1 MKILNKIIMGITL
14 IVPTIAYLFI
24 IAVYGNVEYDYI
36 VENRKNT
43 YEIVEVNS
51 RLFLYDLNGDT
62 TFLKG
67 KVEYSTHREAYG
79 VYLELDDIIKLNK
92 MLHVV
97 EKDTSGMLVINE
109 IKYNEIN
116 KRESYKFSTAF
127 IVSIIGIGIVALII
141 SGKMQWQKKYPII
154 ATFVA
159 LLTGTMILGLI
170 NTIVGS
176 LFNVF
181 LIFTI
186 SFGIFGI
193 EYYLY
198 NNKNKNVKE
207 KELVDKKQKELEN
220 MLEVLKGAIN
230 EK

>member
-1 MKILNKIIMGITL
+1 MKKALQIVLQTATL
-14 IVPTIAYLFI
+14 VLPVGMYLFFMALFGNVKHDYYIKNRQETHQIAYISDYIFI
-24 IAVYGNVEYDYI
+24 YDTKGDTEFVSGKMTYNENVGVYG
-36 VENRKNT
+36 
-43 YEIVEVNS
+43 YEIHN
-51 RLFLYDLNGDT
+51 
-62 TFLKG
+62 
-67 KVEYSTHREAYG
+67 
-79 VYLELDDIIKLNK
+79 
-92 MLHVV
+92 
-97 EKDTSGMLVINE
+97 NE
-109 IKYNEIN
+109 IVKINGSLFVSEIKGDNLVLTQRKFTEIN
-116 KRESYKFSTAF
+116 KQESYKFSTSF
-127 IVSIIGIGIVALII
+127 IVSIVGVGIVGLII